1 MDVKQIVAGDLNV
14 GYIDAG
20 PEDGSPVLLLH
31 GWPYDIHSYVDVAPL
46 LAAQGY
52 RVIIPYLR
60 GYGTT
65 HFLSEETFRNGEQ
78 VVLALD
84 VIALMDALEIES
96 PILAGFDWGART
108 ADVVAALWPERC
120 KGLVAVSGYL
130 IGSQDAGKL
139 PLPPAAEL
147 QWWYQY
153 YFATDRGRAG
163 YDIYRRDFAK
173 LIWRTASPKWDF
185 DDATFDRSAASF
197 ENPDHVDIVIHNYRW
212 RLGLA
217 KGAAE
222 YGALEDRLAE
232 APDITVPAITLEGDT
247 NGAPHPSRMPTPRN
261 SRAGIH
267 TGRSRA
273 ASGTTFLRKLRNR
286 LPKLLSMSTPTNKGG
301 LMSETTTNNAPLTVA
316 LIHGAFADASTP

>member
-1 MDVKQIVAGDLNV
+1 MGHCMDVKQIVAGGLNV

-20 PEDGSPVLLLH
+20 PEDGTPVLLLH
-31 GWPYDIHSYVDVAPL
+31 GWPYDIHSYVDVAPPL
-46 LAAQGY
+46 TARGY

-60 GYGTT
+60 RYGTT

-153 YFATDRGRAG
+153 YFATD
-163 YDIYRRDFAK
+163 
-173 LIWRTASPKWDF
+173 
-185 DDATFDRSAASF
+185 AA
-197 ENPDHVDIVIHNYRW
+197 
-212 RLGLA
+212 GLA
-217 KGAAE
+217 TTYTGVTLRSSSGGPPRRSGTSTTPPLIAA
-222 YGALEDRLAE
+222 R
-232 APDITVPAITLEGDT
+232 
-247 NGAPHPSRMPTPRN
+247 R
-261 SRAGIH
+261 
-267 TGRSRA
+267 RSR
-273 ASGTTFLRKLRNR
+273 
-286 LPKLLSMSTPTNKGG
+286 TPTT
-301 LMSETTTNNAPLTVA
+301 STSSSTTTAGVW
-316 LIHGAFADASTP
+316 G